1 MKILMVTSETVPF
14 AKTGGLADAVSALAI
29 NLRKQGHDVRIVMP
43 RYYKID
49 RSKLTPIDVPI
60 AVAAGQIETWVKFY
74 QAPLPDS
81 DVPVYFID
89 HENCYGRDGIYGT
102 KAEPDFHD
110 NPYRSAVLCHGA
122 FQLCRF
128 LGWYPDIMHAHDWFC
143 ALVPVLLK
151 HVCRNGY
158 FAHTASVFTI
168 HNLGYQGWYPES
180 SYPALGLDWNLY
192 YGAGFEKNGSV
203 NLLQSA
209 LSCSDMITTVS
220 PTYAGEMQSAEGGFG
235 LDGLLRVRH
244 DVVKGVLNGCDLDT
258 WNPKKD
264 KLLPANYD
272 SKNLENKAKCKA
284 ELQKRMGL
292 KVDPNVPVIGVVTR
306 LADQK
311 GIAEMFAAN
320 YGSVYSI
327 CKNMDVQFAILGSG
341 EKWCEDEIL
350 SIQAQCPNLKAYIG
364 YDESLS
370 HLIEAGS
377 DFFLMPSRY
386 EPCGLN
392 QMYSMLYGTLPIV
405 RRTGGLADTVE
416 QYNEA
421 TGDGTGFLFDSLTP
435 NAIYNTVGWAVYA
448 YYNKKDHIKKM
459 QICGMNKD
467 FSWEKSV
474 NGYVDVYSE
483 ALMRGCGVNTK
494 DWIYV

>member
-29 NLRKQGHDVRIVMP
+29 NLKKQGHDVRIIMP

-49 RSKLTPIDVPI
+49 RSKLKAIEEPV

-74 QAPLPDS
+74 ESHLPNS
-81 DVPVYFID
+81 EVTVYFID
-89 HENCYGRDGIYGT
+89 HEHAFGRDGIYGT
-102 KAEPDFHD
+102 KAEPDFYD
-110 NPYRSAVLCHGA
+110 NPYRSALLCHGA

-151 HVCRNGY
+151 CVCRNGY

-168 HNLGYQGWYPES
+168 HNLGYQGVYS
-180 SYPALGLDWNLY
+180 KDSFPALGLDWNLY
-192 YGAGFEKNGSV
+192 YGAGLEHHGAI
-203 NLLQSA
+203 NLLQA
-209 LSCSDMITTVS
+209 GISCADMITTVS
-220 PTYAGEMQSAEGGFG
+220 QTYAHEMQTVEGGFG
-235 LDGLLRVRH
+235 LDGLLRVRS
-244 DVVKGVLNGCDLDT
+244 DCVKGVLNGCDLET
-258 WNPKKD
+258 WNPKTD

-272 SKNLENKAKCKA
+272 YKNLKNKVIDKEA
-284 ELQKRMGL
+284 LQKKMGL
-292 KVDPNVPVIGVVTR
+292 PVRKDVPVIGIVTR

-311 GIAEMFAAN
+311 GIAEIFAPT
-320 YGSVYSI
+320 YGSIYSI
-327 CKNMDVQFAILGSG
+327 CVNMDVQFAILGSG
-341 EKWCEDEIL
+341 ERWCEDEINAL
-350 SIQAQCPNLKAYIG
+350 QSKLPNLRAYIG

-416 QYNEA
+416 QYNEQ
-421 TGDGTGFLFDSLTP
+421 TGDGTGFLFDALTP
-435 NAIYNTVGWAVYA
+435 DAIYNTVGWAVYA
-448 YYNKKDHIKKM
+448 YYNKKEHIKKM
-459 QICGMNKD
+459 QITGMQKD
-467 FSWEKSV
+467 FSWNRSV
-474 NGYVDVYSE
+474 KGYENIYSE
-483 ALMRGCGVNTK
+483 ALLRGCGINTA
-494 DWIYV
+494 DWK

>member
-14 AKTGGLADAVSALAI
+14 AKTGGLADAVSALALI
-29 NLRKQGHDVRIVMP
+29 LKKQGHDVRIVMP
-43 RYYKID
+43 RYYKINRD
-49 RSKLTPIDVPI
+49 KLKPIEAPL
-60 AVAAGQIETWVKFY
+60 AVAAGQEETWVKVY
-74 QAPLPDS
+74 ESTLPDS
-81 DVPVYFID
+81 EVPVYFID
-89 HENCYGRDGIYGT
+89 HEQCFGRDGIYGT

-122 FQLCRF
+122 FQLCRL

-168 HNLGYQGWYPES
+168 HNLGYQGWYS
-180 SYPALGLDWNLY
+180 KDLFPALGLDWNLY
-192 YGAGFEKNGSV
+192 HGAGLERNGCI

-220 PTYAGEMQSAEGGFG
+220 PTYAQEIQTADGGFG
-235 LDGLLRVRH
+235 LDGLLRVRS
-244 DVVKGVLNGCDLDT
+244 DVVRGVLNGCDLDT
-258 WNPKKD
+258 WNPKTD
-264 KLLPANYD
+264 KYIPYKFD
-272 SKNLENKAKCKA
+272 SKNLANKAKCKA
-284 ELQKRMGL
+284 EVQKKLGL
-292 KVDPNVPVIGVVTR
+292 PVNPDVPLFGIITR

-311 GIAEMFAAN
+311 GIAEVFAPS
-320 YGSVYSI
+320 YGSIYNI
-327 CKNMDVQFAILGSG
+327 CSTMNVQFAILGSG
-341 EKWCEDEIL
+341 EKWCEDEINSL
-350 SIQAQCPNLKAYIG
+350 QSKLPNLRAFIG
-364 YDESLS
+364 YDEGLS

-416 QYNEA
+416 QYNEFS
-421 TGDGTGFLFDSLTP
+421 GEGTGFLFDSLTP
-435 NAIYNTVGWAVYA
+435 GAIYDTVGWATYA

-459 QICGMNKD
+459 QVCGMSKD
-467 FSWEKSV
+467 FSWDKSAD
-474 NGYVDVYSE
+474 GYLNVYSE
-483 ALMRGCGVNTK
+483 ALMRGCGINTN
-494 DWIYV
+494 DWV

>member
-1 MKILMVTSETVPF
+1 MKILMVTSEAVPF

-29 NLRKQGHDVRIVMP
+29 NLRKQGHDVKIVMP
-43 RYYKID
+43 RFYKID
-49 RSKLTPIDVPI
+49 RKKLKAIDEPV
-60 AVAAGQIETWVKFY
+60 AVAAGQVETWVKY
-74 QAPLPDS
+74 YYADLPGTDI
-81 DVPVYFID
+81 PVYFID
-89 HENCYGRDGIYGT
+89 HEQAFGRDGIYGT

-168 HNLGYQGWYPES
+168 HNLGYQGWYPKDS
-180 SYPALGLDWNLY
+180 FPALGIDWNLY
-192 YGAGFEKNGSV
+192 HGAGLERNGSI

-209 LSCSDMITTVS
+209 ISCADMITTVS
-220 PTYAGEMQSAEGGFG
+220 PTYAGEMQTMEGGFG
-235 LDGLLRVRH
+235 LDGLLRVRS
-244 DVVKGVLNGCDLDT
+244 DCVRGVLNGCDLET

-264 KLLPANYD
+264 KLLP
-272 SKNLENKAKCKA
+272 KNFDYKDLSGKAVCKA

-292 KVDPNVPVIGVVTR
+292 PVDPNVPLIGIVTR
-306 LADQK
+306 LAEQK
-311 GIAEMFAAN
+311 GIAEVFAPT
-320 YGSVYSI
+320 YGSIFSMCV
-327 CKNMDVQFAILGSG
+327 NMNIQFAILGSG
-341 EKWCEDEIL
+341 ERWCEDEINA
-350 SIQAQCPNLKAYIG
+350 IQSRLPNLRAYIG

-435 NAIYNTVGWAVYA
+435 GAIYDTVGWAVYA

-459 QICGMNKD
+459 QIKGMQKD
-467 FSWEKSV
+467 FSWDRSV
-474 NGYVDVYSE
+474 DGYMAIYSE
-483 ALMRGCGVNTK
+483 ALMRGCGINTN
-494 DWIYV
+494 DWK

>member
-1 MKILMVTSETVPF
+1 MKILMVTSEAVPF

-29 NLRKQGHDVRIVMP
+29 ALRKQGHDVKIVMP
-43 RYYKID
+43 RFYKID
-49 RSKLTPIDVPI
+49 RKKLKAIDEPV
-60 AVAAGQIETWVKFY
+60 AVAAGQVETWVKY
-74 QAPLPDS
+74 YYADLPGT

-89 HENCYGRDGIYGT
+89 HEQAFGRDGIYGT

-168 HNLGYQGWYPES
+168 HNLGYQGWYPKDS
-180 SYPALGLDWNLY
+180 FPALGIDWNLY
-192 YGAGFEKNGSV
+192 HGAGLERNGSI

-209 LSCSDMITTVS
+209 ISCADMITTVS
-220 PTYAGEMQSAEGGFG
+220 PTYAGEMQSVEGGFG
-235 LDGLLRVRH
+235 LDGLLRVRS
-244 DVVKGVLNGCDLDT
+244 DCVRGVLNGCDLET

-264 KLLPANYD
+264 KLLP
-272 SKNLENKAKCKA
+272 KNFDDKDLSGKAVCKA

-292 KVDPNVPVIGVVTR
+292 PVKPDVPVIGIVTR

-311 GIAEMFAAN
+311 GIAEVFAPT
-320 YGSVYSI
+320 YGSIFSM
-327 CKNMDVQFAILGSG
+327 CANMDIQFAILGSG
-341 EKWCEDEIL
+341 ERWCEDEINAL
-350 SIQAQCPNLKAYIG
+350 QSKLPNLRAYIG

-435 NAIYNTVGWAVYA
+435 GAIYDTVGWAVYA

-459 QICGMNKD
+459 QIKGMKKD
-467 FSWEKSV
+467 FSWDRSV
-474 NGYVDVYSE
+474 DGYMGVYSE
-483 ALMRGCGVNTK
+483 ALMRGCGINTA
-494 DWIYV
+494 DWK

>member
-14 AKTGGLADAVSALAI
+14 AKTGGLADAVSALALI
-29 NLRKQGHDVRIVMP
+29 LKKQGHDVRIVMP
-43 RYYKID
+43 RYYKINRD
-49 RSKLTPIDVPI
+49 NLKPIEAPL
-60 AVAAGQIETWVKFY
+60 AVAAGQEETWVKVY
-74 QAPLPDS
+74 ESNLPNS
-81 DVPVYFID
+81 EVPVYFID
-89 HENCYGRDGIYGT
+89 HEQCFGRDGIYGT

-122 FQLCRF
+122 FQLCRL

-168 HNLGYQGWYPES
+168 HNLGYQGWYS
-180 SYPALGLDWNLY
+180 KDSFPALGLDWNLY
-192 YGAGFEKNGSV
+192 HGAGLERNGCI

-220 PTYAGEMQSAEGGFG
+220 PTYAQEIQTEDGGFG
-235 LDGLLRVRH
+235 LDGLLRVRK
-244 DVVKGVLNGCDLDT
+244 DVVRGVLNGCDLDT
-258 WNPKKD
+258 WNPKTD
-264 KLLPANYD
+264 KYIPYKFD
-272 SKNLENKAKCKA
+272 SKNLSNKAKCKTKV
-284 ELQKRMGL
+284 QKKLGL
-292 KVDPNVPVIGVVTR
+292 PVDPDVPLFGIITR

-311 GIAEMFAAN
+311 GIAEVFAPT
-320 YGSVYSI
+320 YGSIFNI
-327 CKNMDVQFAILGSG
+327 CSNMNVQFAILGSG
-341 EKWCEDEIL
+341 EKWCEDEINSL
-350 SIQAQCPNLKAYIG
+350 QSKLPNLKAYIG
-364 YDESLS
+364 YDEGLS

-416 QYNEA
+416 QYNEFS
-421 TGDGTGFLFDSLTP
+421 GDGTGFLFDSLTP
-435 NAIYNTVGWAVYA
+435 GAIYDTVGWATYA

-459 QICGMNKD
+459 QIRGMTKD
-467 FSWEKSV
+467 FSWDKSAE
-474 NGYVDVYSE
+474 GYMNVYSD
-483 ALMRGCGVNTK
+483 ALMRGCGINTN
-494 DWIYV
+494 DWV

>member
-14 AKTGGLADAVSALAI
+14 AKTGGLADAVSALALI
-29 NLRKQGHDVRIVMP
+29 LKKQGHDVRIVMP

-49 RSKLTPIDVPI
+49 RTKLKPIEAPL
-60 AVAAGQIETWVKFY
+60 AVAAGQIETWVKVY
-74 QAPLPDS
+74 ESTLPS
-81 DVPVYFID
+81 SEVPVYFID
-89 HENCYGRDGIYGT
+89 HEQCFGRDGIYGT

-122 FQLCRF
+122 FQICRM

-168 HNLGYQGWYPES
+168 HNLGYQGWYS
-180 SYPALGLDWNLY
+180 KDSFPALGLDWNLY
-192 YGAGFEKNGSV
+192 HGAGLERNGCI

-209 LSCSDMITTVS
+209 LSCADMITTVS
-220 PTYAGEMQSAEGGFG
+220 PTYAQEIQTEEGGFG
-235 LDGLLRVRH
+235 LDGLLRVRR
-244 DVVKGVLNGCDLDT
+244 DVVRGVLNGCDLDT
-258 WNPKKD
+258 WNPKTD
-264 KLLPANYD
+264 KYIPYKFD
-272 SKNLENKAKCKA
+272 SKNLANKAKCKA
-284 ELQKRMGL
+284 EVQKRLGL
-292 KVDPNVPVIGVVTR
+292 PVNPDVPLFGIITR

-311 GIAEMFAAN
+311 GIAEVFAPS
-320 YGSVYSI
+320 YGSIYNI
-327 CKNMDVQFAILGSG
+327 CSSMDVQFAILGSG
-341 EKWCEDEIL
+341 EKWCEDEINAL
-350 SIQAQCPNLKAYIG
+350 QSKLPNLRAFIG
-364 YDESLS
+364 YDEGLS

-416 QYNEA
+416 QYNEFS
-421 TGDGTGFLFDSLTP
+421 GEGTGFLFDSLTP
-435 NAIYNTVGWAVYA
+435 GAIYDTVGWATYA
-448 YYNKKDHIKKM
+448 YYNKKDHIKQM
-459 QICGMNKD
+459 QVRGMTKD
-467 FSWEKSV
+467 FSWGKSAD
-474 NGYVDVYSE
+474 GYLNVYSE
-483 ALMRGCGVNTK
+483 ALMRGCGINTN
-494 DWIYV
+494 DWV

>member
-29 NLRKQGHDVRIVMP
+29 NLRKKGHDVRIIMP

-49 RSKLTPIDVPI
+49 RAKLKAIDVPV
-60 AVAAGQIETWVKFY
+60 AVAAGQEETWVKFY
-74 QAPLPDS
+74 EAPLPQTDI
-81 DVPVYFID
+81 PVYFID
-89 HENCYGRDGIYGT
+89 HEQSYGRDGIYGT

-110 NPYRSAVLCHGA
+110 NPYRSALLCHGA
-122 FQLCRF
+122 FQLCRM

-168 HNLGYQGWYPES
+168 HNLGYQGVYGKENF
-180 SYPALGLDWNLY
+180 PALGLDWNFY
-192 YGAGFEKNGSV
+192 YGAGLEHHGAI

-209 LSCSDMITTVS
+209 LSCADMITTVS
-220 PTYAGEMQSAEGGFG
+220 PTYAREIQTSEGGFG
-235 LDGLLRVRH
+235 LDGLLRVRS
-244 DVVKGVLNGCDLDT
+244 DCVRGVLNGCDLDT

-272 SKNLENKAKCKA
+272 YKNLENKKKCKA

-292 KVDPNVPVIGVVTR
+292 AVNPDVPLFGIVTR

-311 GIAEMFAAN
+311 GIAELFAPT
-320 YGSVYSI
+320 YGCMYPL
-327 CKNMDVQFAILGSG
+327 CKDMDIQFAILGSG
-341 EKWCEDEIL
+341 EKWCEEEIKHL
-350 SIQAQCPNLKAYIG
+350 QSVLPNMSAYIG
-364 YDESLS
+364 YDEGLS

-392 QMYSMLYGTLPIV
+392 QMYSILYGTLPIV

-416 QYNEA
+416 QYNEN
-421 TGDGTGFLFDSLTP
+421 TGDGTGFLFDALTP
-435 NAIYNTVGWAVYA
+435 SAIYNTTGWATYA
-448 YYNKKDHIKKM
+448 YYNKKEHIKKM
-459 QICGMNKD
+459 QERGMQKD
-467 FSWEKSV
+467 FSWDRSV
-474 NGYVDVYSE
+474 DGYENVYSD
-483 ALMRGCGVNTK
+483 ALMRGCGINTA
-494 DWIYV
+494 DWK

>member
-29 NLRKQGHDVRIVMP
+29 TLKKQGHDVRIVMP

-49 RSKLTPIDVPI
+49 RSKLKPIDAPL
-60 AVAAGQIETWVKFY
+60 AVAAGTIETWVKVY
-74 QAPLPDS
+74 ESTLPNTQ
-81 DVPVYFID
+81 VPVYFID
-89 HENCYGRDGIYGT
+89 HEQAFGRDGIYGT
-102 KAEPDFHD
+102 KTETDFHD

-122 FQLCRF
+122 FQLCRL

-168 HNLGYQGWYPES
+168 HNLGYQGWYPKD

-192 YGAGFEKNGSV
+192 YGAGFERNGSI
-203 NLLQSA
+203 NLLQA
-209 LSCSDMITTVS
+209 AISCADMITTVS
-220 PTYAGEMQSAEGGFG
+220 PTYAGEMQTPEGGFG
-235 LDGLLRVRH
+235 LDGLLRVRT
-244 DVVKGVLNGCDLDT
+244 DVVRGVLNGCDLNT
-258 WNPKKD
+258 WNPKTD

-272 SKNLENKAKCKA
+272 SHNLKNKAICKEA
-284 ELQKRMGL
+284 LQKKMGL
-292 KVDPNVPVIGVVTR
+292 PVNPNVPVIGIITR

-311 GIAEMFAAN
+311 GIAEVFAPN
-320 YGSVYSI
+320 YGSIYNI
-327 CKNMDVQFAILGSG
+327 CTSMEVQFAILGSG
-341 EKWCEDEIL
+341 ERWCEDEINAL
-350 SIQAQCPNLKAYIG
+350 QSKLPNLRAYIG

-377 DFFLMPSRY
+377 DFFLMPSKY

-416 QYNEA
+416 QYNEFS
-421 TGDGTGFLFDSLTP
+421 GDGTGFLFDNLTP
-435 NAIYNTVGWAVYA
+435 GAIYDTVGWATFA
-448 YYNKKDHIKKM
+448 YYNKKADIKKM
-459 QICGMNKD
+459 QIRGMEKD
-467 FSWEKSV
+467 FSWDLSV
-474 NGYVDVYSE
+474 NNYLYVYSE
-483 ALMRGCGVNTK
+483 ALMRGCGINTA
-494 DWIYV
+494 DWK

>member
-1 MKILMVTSETVPF
+1 MKILMITSETVPF

-49 RSKLTPIDVPI
+49 RNKLKAIEAPL
-60 AVAAGQIETWVKFY
+60 AVAAGTIETWVKIFES
-74 QAPLPDS
+74 ALPGS

-89 HENCYGRDGIYGT
+89 HEECFGRDGIYGT

-122 FQLCRF
+122 FQLCRL
-128 LGWYPDIMHAHDWFC
+128 LGWYPDIMHAHDWFSC
-143 ALVPVLLK
+143 LIPVLLK

-158 FAHTASVFTI
+158 FAHTASVLTI
-168 HNLGYQGWYPES
+168 HNLGYQGWYS
-180 SYPALGLDWNLY
+180 KDSFPALGVDWNLY
-192 YGAGFEKNGSV
+192 YGAGFERNGSI
-203 NLLQSA
+203 NLLQAGISSA
-209 LSCSDMITTVS
+209 DMITTVS
-220 PTYAGEMQSAEGGFG
+220 PTYAGEMQSVEGGFG
-235 LDGLLRVRH
+235 LDGLLRVRS
-244 DVVKGVLNGCDLDT
+244 DVVRGVLNGCDLDT
-258 WNPKKD
+258 WNPKTD
-264 KLLPANYD
+264 KLLPANFTFSD
-272 SKNLENKAKCKA
+272 LSGKEKCK
-284 ELQKRMGL
+284 EKLQKYMGL
-292 KVDPNVPVIGVVTR
+292 PVKKDVPLIGIVTR

-311 GIAEMFAAN
+311 GIAEVFAPS
-320 YGSVYSI
+320 YGSIFNI
-327 CKNMDVQFAILGSG
+327 CTNMDVQFAILGSG
-341 EKWCEDEIL
+341 ERWCEDEINAL
-350 SIQAQCPNLKAYIG
+350 QAKLPNLRAYIG

-416 QYNEA
+416 QYNEK
-421 TGDGTGFLFDSLTP
+421 TGDGSGFLFDALTP
-435 NAIYNTVGWAVYA
+435 GAIYDTVGWAVWA

-459 QICGMNKD
+459 QIHGMKKN
-467 FSWEKSV
+467 FSWDISAK
-474 NGYVDVYSE
+474 NYVGIYSD
-483 ALMRGCGVNTK
+483 ALMRGCGINTA
-494 DWIYV
+494 DWK

>member
-14 AKTGGLADAVSALAI
+14 AKTGGLADAVSALALI
-29 NLRKQGHDVRIVMP
+29 LKKQGHDVRIVMP

-49 RSKLTPIDVPI
+49 RTKLKPIEAPL
-60 AVAAGQIETWVKFY
+60 AVAAGQIETWVKVY
-74 QAPLPDS
+74 ESTLPS
-81 DVPVYFID
+81 SEVPVYFID
-89 HENCYGRDGIYGT
+89 HEQCFGRDGIYGT

-122 FQLCRF
+122 FQICRM

-168 HNLGYQGWYPES
+168 HNLGYQGWYS
-180 SYPALGLDWNLY
+180 KDSFPALGLDWNLY
-192 YGAGFEKNGSV
+192 HGAGLERNGCI

-209 LSCSDMITTVS
+209 LSCADMITTVS
-220 PTYAGEMQSAEGGFG
+220 PTYAQEIQTEEGGFG
-235 LDGLLRVRH
+235 LDGLLRVRR
-244 DVVKGVLNGCDLDT
+244 DVVRGVLNGCDLDT
-258 WNPKKD
+258 WNPKTD
-264 KLLPANYD
+264 KYIPYKFD
-272 SKNLENKAKCKA
+272 SKNLVNKAKCKA
-284 ELQKRMGL
+284 EVQKRLGL
-292 KVDPNVPVIGVVTR
+292 PVNPDVPLFGIITR

-311 GIAEMFAAN
+311 GIAEVFAPS
-320 YGSVYSI
+320 YGSIYNI
-327 CKNMDVQFAILGSG
+327 CSSMDVQFAILGSG
-341 EKWCEDEIL
+341 EKWCEDEINAL
-350 SIQAQCPNLKAYIG
+350 QSKLPNLRAFIG
-364 YDESLS
+364 YDEGLS

-416 QYNEA
+416 QYNEFS
-421 TGDGTGFLFDSLTP
+421 GDGTGFLFDSLTP
-435 NAIYNTVGWAVYA
+435 GAIYDTVGWATYA
-448 YYNKKDHIKKM
+448 YYNKKDHIKQM
-459 QICGMNKD
+459 QVRGMTKD
-467 FSWEKSV
+467 FSWDKSAD
-474 NGYVDVYSE
+474 GYLNVYSE
-483 ALMRGCGVNTK
+483 ALMRGCGINTN
-494 DWIYV
+494 DWV